1 MRAGELRHRAEILA
15 LDAEI
20 KPRCLGQSWFGIIA
34 KESADPAFP
43 TGLRN
48 PAKIDIRARYNPALL
63 QGRYLRHE
71 QRLFHITSVRD
82 PLGNRAEL
90 RVTGEELIG
99 EPAQL
104 LPHGQAPRCVRVFLD
119 YQSPWR
125 DENGQVIDY
134 RIRAEVALIEAG
146 RVETDDKLKVGGV
159 NYLVTAVPNDMDDG
173 VVRNIWL
180 EAI

>member
-1 MRAGELRHRAEILA
+1 MRAGELRHVADIMA
-15 LDAEI
+15 LDSDVQA
-20 KPRCLGQSWFGIIA
+20 RCLGKSWFGIIA
-34 KESADPAFP
+34 KEAAEPAYP

-48 PAKIDIRARYNPALL
+48 PSKIDIRARYNGKLL
-63 QGRYLRHE
+63 QGRYLRNG

-104 LPHGQAPRCVRVFLD
+104 LPEGLAPRCVRVFMD

-146 RVETDDKLKVGGV
+146 RVQTDDKLKVGGV
-159 NYLVTAVPNDMDDG
+159 TYLVTAIPSDMDDG
-173 VVRNIWL
+173 IVRNLWL
-180 EAI
+180 EPI